1 MSGYTE
7 SRDGEMAGVVH
18 RGEFWSPCSC
28 GGRVHAYDD
37 GEVIHHSLPL
47 DTEIEHRV
55 THPKGMDLLFDYKL
69 VE

>member
-1 MSGYTE
+1 MSGYTGR
-7 SRDGEMAGVVH
+7 RDGELAGIVH

-37 GEVIHHSLPL
+37 LEVIHHSLPL
-47 DTEIEHRV
+47 DTGIEHRV
-55 THPKGMDLLFDYKL
+55 EYPFPGPLLFDYKP